1 MGPAITVALRRMCV
15 EIEHTPV
22 VDDQGEPSRGFGQR
36 GTNGVEGGLDEG
48 VEGDLIVVDEAG
60 HGACGGHGSGGAR
73 QGGEARDQR
82 VDGVRVFAH
91 ELPEPNLVTAVQ
103 EAEMIAMPT
112 QTTKSKSC
120 VHTYAQPAEVVPC
133 PVLLAL
139 SRFLP
144 SPASP
149 DS

>member
-1 MGPAITVALRRMCV
+1 M

-22 VDDQGEPSRGFGQR
+22 VDDQSEPSRGFGQR

-48 VEGDLIVVDEAG
+48 VKGNLIVVDEAG

-73 QGGEARDQR
+73 EGGEARDQR

-112 QTTKSKSC
+112 QITKSKSC
-120 VHTYAQPAEVVPC
+120 VHTYAAGEGRERGDEARDFARQLRRDLTEAERC
-133 PVLLAL
+133 LWNRA
-139 SRFLP
+139 
-144 SPASP
+144 A
-149 DS
+149 